1 MKRLIITEDEKKR
14 IKLLYEQSTF
24 VKDMAKTFNSSE
36 ESFLPLDWST
46 LEKTDPKRSE
56 YGQNLSKVKTAFQNF
71 TNKAWN
77 GKTDISKTISYLQN
91 YNINNK
97 YQKRWLDSAI
107 KTLQHLQN
115 QIKSSDNTQSKTNT
129 TTTNTTTNST
139 NVTTPSFSDWKSK
152 LNQQFGINS

>member
-24 VKDMAKTFNSSE
+24 VKDMAKTFGSTE

-46 LEKTDPKRSE
+46 LEKTDPKRAE
-56 YGQNLSKVKTAFQNF
+56 YGKNFSKVKTAFQNF

-91 YNINNK
+91 YNIDNK
-97 YQKRWLDSAI
+97 YQKQWLDSAI
-107 KTLQHLQN
+107 KTLQHLQT
-115 QIKSSDNTQSKTNT
+115 QIKSSSQNQTNP

-139 NVTTPSFSDWKSK
+139 KVTTPSFSDWRSK
-152 LNQQFGINS
+152 LNQQFGMNL